1 MDITTLVILLV
12 AIYYIYHSITSM
24 EKVFNQRLDTLSSDI
39 EKLERLQMS
48 LLEQITTTQH
58 LLEDQLKSNKVT
70 DRYDDEP

>member
-48 LLEQITTTQH
+48 LLEQIATTQH
-58 LLEDQLKSNKVT
+58 LLEDHLKSNKVI
-70 DRYDDEP
+70 DRYDDEA

>member
-58 LLEDQLKSNKVT
+58 LLEDHLKSNKVI

>member
-58 LLEDQLKSNKVT
+58 LLEDHLKSNKVI
-70 DRYDDEP
+70 DRYDDEA

>member
-24 EKVFNQRLDTLSSDI
+24 EKGFNQRLDTLSSDI

-48 LLEQITTTQH
+48 LLEQIATTQH
-58 LLEDQLKSNKVT
+58 LLEDHLKSNKVI
-70 DRYDDEP
+70 DRYDDEA

>member
-1 MDITTLVILLV
+1 
-12 AIYYIYHSITSM
+12 M
-24 EKVFNQRLDTLSSDI
+24 EKGLNQRLDTLSSDI

-58 LLEDQLKSNKVT
+58 LLEDHLKSNKVI

>member
-24 EKVFNQRLDTLSSDI
+24 EKGLNQRLDTLSSDI

-58 LLEDQLKSNKVT
+58 LLEDHLKSNKVI